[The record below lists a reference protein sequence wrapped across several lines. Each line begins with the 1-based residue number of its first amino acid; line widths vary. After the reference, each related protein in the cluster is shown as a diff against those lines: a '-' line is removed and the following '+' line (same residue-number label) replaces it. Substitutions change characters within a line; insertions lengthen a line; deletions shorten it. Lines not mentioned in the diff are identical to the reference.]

1 VDVFSNAWLSYSD
14 LAGTKLLAKKSRQ
27 YDEFSS
33 QETTKRANPDKKPT
47 SEVQLLTSLSGLAF
61 CIPRNDKLVGYYDL
75 IDQRLFNIRHCRN
88 IDGIYR
94 DLPLYD
100 PPIDPLLL
108 IKARA
113 ADLDIES
120 VLTGLYAPLPSY
132 RFNFTLQ
139 KAVELCAEV
148 KALGAALLA
157 ALEKQDAEDLAL
169 LRSSQEIAML
179 KLVRDVRQ
187 RQVDEAAANIVALQ
201 QSQATVMERFNQ
213 FQKLL
218 GKTNMTTGQDGSPV
232 VEQSSAL
239 TVSTDAVGEASG
251 LGLSRKE
258 INQFML
264 SAMANEFTQQANT
277 MHVLS
282 GILSIIPNLW
292 SGDALVAGSTFG
304 GSNLESAASA
314 IAKAIEMGAVNS
326 SYLAN
331 QMGTF
336 GGYERRQDEW
346 VYQSK
351 LALAELKQLDKQ
363 ILAATIRQDIAQHE
377 LENHDTQ
384 IDNATAIDDFM
395 RSKFSSR
402 ELHRWMSSQIA
413 QVYFST
419 YQLALDQAR
428 RAELAYQYELGVD
441 AASAQFVQS
450 DYWDNL
456 KRRLLAGE
464 HLHHDLKRM
473 ESAYLERNTREFEIT
488 KHISLLQLN
497 PFAFI
502 QLKETGSCDFDVPE
516 ALFDMDYP
524 GHYFRRIKMVSLSIP
539 CVAGP
544 YSSVSATLKL
554 NKSQTRVKSNED
566 SYKRLPEA
574 QDDPRF
580 TKTISAITAIV
591 TSSAQQDSGMF
602 EPNLRDE
609 RYLPFEGSGAIS
621 SWTLTLPDK
630 FRPFDYDTIS
640 DVLLHFRYTSRDG
653 GEDLKTA
660 SEGDLDSALKNVKL
674 QSDKTGLARLFSLRH
689 EFPTEWY
696 RFLHPQADYAGDQIL
711 TIGLV
716 KERLSF
722 LFSQTTI
729 NLQSIELYVRIDADF
744 ADSYTDTTLKLALKA
759 GTTASATLLNINIDD
774 LTGLLHAEKSPA
786 GGSLGN
792 WTLTAWLAGTPHL
805 RLDPD
810 AIQDIFLVCRYTC
823 TSS

>member
-1 VDVFSNAWLSYSD
+1 
-14 LAGTKLLAKKSRQ
+14 
-27 YDEFSS
+27 
-33 QETTKRANPDKKPT
+33 
-47 SEVQLLTSLSGLAF
+47 
-61 CIPRNDKLVGYYDL
+61 
-75 IDQRLFNIRHCRN
+75 
-88 IDGIYR
+88 
-94 DLPLYD
+94 
-100 PPIDPLLL
+100 
-108 IKARA
+108 
-113 ADLDIES
+113 
-120 VLTGLYAPLPSY
+120 
-132 RFNFTLQ
+132 
-139 KAVELCAEV
+139 
-148 KALGAALLA
+148 
-157 ALEKQDAEDLAL
+157 
-169 LRSSQEIAML
+169 
-179 KLVRDVRQ
+179 
-187 RQVDEAAANIVALQ
+187 
-201 QSQATVMERFNQ
+201 
-213 FQKLL
+213 
-218 GKTNMTTGQDGSPV
+218 
-232 VEQSSAL
+232 
-239 TVSTDAVGEASG
+239 
-251 LGLSRKE
+251 
-258 INQFML
+258 
-264 SAMANEFTQQANT
+264 
-277 MHVLS
+277 
-282 GILSIIPNLW
+282 
-292 SGDALVAGSTFG
+292 
-304 GSNLESAASA
+304 
-314 IAKAIEMGAVNS
+314 MGAVNA

-336 GGYERRQDEW
+336 GGYERRQDDW
-346 VYQSK
+346 VYQSR

-377 LENHDTQ
+377 LDNHDTQ
-384 IDNATAIDDFM
+384 IENATAIDDFL
-395 RSKFSSR
+395 RSKFTSQQ
-402 ELHRWMSSQIA
+402 LHRWMSSQIA

-428 RAELAYQYELGVD
+428 RAELAYRHELGVD
-441 AASAQFVQS
+441 AASSQFVQS

-456 KRRLLAGE
+456 KRGLLAGE

-516 ALFDMDYP
+516 ALFDLDFP
-524 GHYFRRIKMVSLSIP
+524 GHYFRRIKMVSLTIP

-544 YSSVSATLKL
+544 YVSVSATLKL
-554 NKSQTRVKSNED
+554 NKSQTRVKSDED
-566 SYKRLPEA
+566 PYRRLPEA
-574 QDDPRF
+574 EDDPRF

-609 RYLPFEGSGAIS
+609 RYLPFEGSGVIS

-640 DVLLHFRYTSRDG
+640 DVLLHFRYTARDG
-653 GEDLKTA
+653 GDDLKTA
-660 SEGDLDSALKNVKL
+660 SEGDLDSALKNVQL

-696 RFLHPQADYAGDQIL
+696 RFLHPQADYVGDQIL
-711 TIGLV
+711 TIALV

-729 NLQSIELYVRIDADF
+729 NLQAIELYVKIDADF

-759 GTTASATLLNINIDD
+759 GTTASATPLDINIDG

-792 WTLTAWLAGTPHL
+792 WTLTAWLDGTPHL
-805 RLDPD
+805 RLDTD